1 MKKVLL
7 LAAFVCTVV
16 LVACES
22 QPKKLPV
29 LGRTTYK
36 EVNGKTDTIYHTIPD
51 YRFMDQDSAVVTPA
65 TFEGK
70 VYVADFFFGT
80 CPTICPVM
88 KQQMLRVYDVYKD
101 HPEFAILS
109 HTIDPEHDT
118 IPYLKDFSER
128 IGVMDNATWHFVTGV
143 KDEIYDIGQRGYMVA
158 ATEDATEP
166 GGYIHS
172 GAFILVDKERRIRG
186 FYDGTKAD
194 QVDRLIKDIPLLFSG
209 N

>member
-1 MKKVLL
+1 MKKILFLVVSVCTLL
-7 LAAFVCTVV
+7 LT
-16 LVACES
+16 ACNN
-22 QPKKLPV
+22 QPKKLPI
-29 LGRTTYK
+29 LGRTTYQ

-51 YRFMDQDSAVVTPA
+51 YQFIDQDSAIVTPT
-65 TFEGK
+65 TFEEK

-88 KQQMLRVYDVYKD
+88 KQQMLRVYDVYKN

-109 HTIDPEHDT
+109 HTIDPDHDT

-128 IGVMDNATWHFVTGV
+128 IGVMDNTVWHFVTGV

-158 ATEDATEP
+158 ATEDPTEP

-172 GAFILVDKERRIRG
+172 GAFILVDKKRRIRG
-186 FYDGTKAD
+186 FYDGTKAN
-194 QVDRLIKDIPLLFSG
+194 QVDRLINDIPLLLSEY
-209 N
+209 